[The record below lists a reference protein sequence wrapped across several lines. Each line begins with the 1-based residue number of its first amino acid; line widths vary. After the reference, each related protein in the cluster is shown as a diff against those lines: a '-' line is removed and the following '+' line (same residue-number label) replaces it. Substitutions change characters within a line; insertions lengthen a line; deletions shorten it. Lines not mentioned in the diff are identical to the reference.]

1 MESPCPCEE
10 QVSDNWH
17 KLAVLLDYSPQ
28 LSSSHFAGPSGSRV
42 RKVAAGYSALVM
54 LSVIWGLAFVAIKQ
68 ATFEL
73 SPVNL
78 AIIRWFIAGACF
90 LVLVPIIGK
99 PKTKLEKKDLP
110 RLFVVAFSN
119 VVGYH
124 LSLYY
129 AETTVS
135 AGLAG
140 LLISFGPVFVV
151 ILSVR
156 LLNEHAGGKVVLTLL
171 FAVLGTLVLSVGQ
184 VSLSNLSSLFGPAEV
199 ILAAAFYAILTVV
212 GKPLVHKYGA
222 PPTTIWAGLLG
233 TMMLVPLL
241 SESFVTQVEALSV
254 TGWASVLY
262 LSVLSTVIGYLL
274 FYTLV
279 SRGAVS
285 RLSVQLYLAPIV
297 SVLGGVLILNEGF
310 TIFTVA
316 GGALLLLAVALVT
329 SASRS

>member
-1 MESPCPCEE
+1 M
-10 QVSDNWH
+10 
-17 KLAVLLDYSPQ
+17 
-28 LSSSHFAGPSGSRV
+28 SSNQTAGPSGSRV
-42 RKVAAGYSALVM
+42 RRVAASYSALAV

-78 AIIRWFIAGACF
+78 ALLRWFIAGACF
-90 LVLVPIIGK
+90 LLLIPIIGR

-110 RLFVVAFSN
+110 RLLVIAFAN

-140 LLISFGPVFVV
+140 LLISFGPVF
-151 ILSVR
+151 I
-156 LLNEHAGGKVVLTLL
+156 VVLSALL
-171 FAVLGTLVLSVGQ
+171 LHERAGAKVAVALILAVLGTLVLSIGQ
-184 VSLSNLSSLFGPAEV
+184 VSLSSLSSFLGPAEV
-199 ILAAAFYAILTVV
+199 VLAAGFYALFTVLA
-212 GKPLVHKYGA
+212 KPFVHKYGA
-222 PPTTIWAGLLG
+222 SPTTIWAGLLG
-233 TMMLVPLL
+233 TAMLIPLL
-241 SESFVTQVEALSV
+241 SGSFVTQVGALSAV
-254 TGWASVLY
+254 GWASVLY
-262 LSVLSTVIGYLL
+262 LSVLSTVLGYLI

-297 SVLGGVLILNEGF
+297 SVVGGALLLNERVSV
-310 TIFTVA
+310 FTVA
-316 GGALLLLAVALVT
+316 GGALLLVAVALVT
-329 SASRS
+329 GVRKTKP